1 MIILPSLEI
10 VPAKYNT
17 STNTL
22 LSQIPIDGTGDFTVT
37 RATSPTTNQS
47 TRVNALGLIETVPDN
62 VPRLDYPIGGGCPA
76 LLVEPSAQNTFI
88 ESQTLFTT
96 HFPLNL
102 TTTGYTNAATSPDG
116 SVTAEK
122 FVPTTASGVHG
133 IANGSF
139 LAIASGTTYTL
150 SLFVKSDGGPYNLI
164 SLTFDNST
172 AWGATRNCIFNA
184 SNGTNFA
191 VPSGATM
198 TSENYGNGW
207 YRIRATLT
215 AVGNVAAAQYQYR
228 IYVADASGN
237 LSWAAPSG
245 NTNGVFC
252 WGAQLET
259 GSVATSY
266 IPTVASGITR
276 AADVITDTTASGVI
290 GQTEGTIYMEVAV
303 YSANKEIFSISSG
316 SVNGEAIRIQTNADG
331 RLGAIALVSS
341 SQVITTSSIN
351 VLNLGQ
357 FYKVAFAYKLND
369 YTLYIDGV
377 VQTLTNVTGGV
388 PVNMNKAVFA
398 RPNDSFIQDQ
408 RVRATA
414 LYPTRLTDTQLA
426 LLTSPYTSYSSMAS
440 ALSYTLG

>member
-1 MIILPSLEI
+1 MSIPSIIVGEGNWAGKSGNLLGYAVSDVKI
-10 VPAKYNT
+10 VPRE
-17 STNTL
+17 
-22 LSQIPIDGTGDFTVT
+22 FTVS
-37 RATSPTTNQS
+37 RALNTA
-47 TRVNALGLIETVPDN
+47 TRVNVSGNIEGVNADI
-62 VPRLDYPIGGGCPA
+62 PRIDYFGGQA
-76 LLVEPSAQNTFI
+76 SLLVEPSAANSFI

-96 HFPLNL
+96 HLVQNL
-102 TTTGYTNAATSPDG
+102 TTSGYTNATASPDG

-122 FVPTTASGVHG
+122 FVPNTTNGVHG
-133 IANGSF
+133 IANGSS

-164 SLTFDNST
+164 SLTFDSST

-215 AVGNVAAAQYQYR
+215 AVGTVAAATFQYR

-266 IPTVASGITR
+266 IPTTTGTVTR
-276 AADVITDTTASGVI
+276 NADVIS
-290 GQTEGTIYMEVAV
+290 
-303 YSANKEIFSISSG
+303 
-316 SVNGEAIRIQTNADG
+316 
-331 RLGAIALVSS
+331 
-341 SQVITTSSIN
+341 
-351 VLNLGQ
+351 
-357 FYKVAFAYKLND
+357 
-369 YTLYIDGV
+369 
-377 VQTLTNVTGGV
+377 VTGVAG
-388 PVNMNKAVFA
+388 
-398 RPNDSFIQDQ
+398 
-408 RVRATA
+408 
-414 LYPTRLTDTQLA
+414 
-426 LLTSPYTSYSSMAS
+426 
-440 ALSYTLG
+440 LS